1 MFETSMSSHYVAKHK
16 KEKGERFMKKLIA
29 LSLAAAMTMSLVA
42 CGGKADNGSTG
53 STQAGNQQ
61 TQAQNGETKKTENS
75 PEHFVLLGQSSGE
88 ANLNIV
94 RDQLIK
100 AGFDVEINM
109 QPDYSSFTAAIAA
122 GNYDAAITGWTTVT
136 GNVDY
141 AVRGVFHSSGDYN
154 RSPIVDDK
162 VDELIDKGASETLA
176 QSVATYTELENYLV
190 GEQAYMVPMYSTMKM
205 LAYNNQLLK
214 GDSISQPKSRPGRW
228 EMYDY
233 VDEGQNASR
242 PLVLTQSSAAPS
254 SLDPIQANDGTMN
267 SLSGNMYVKI
277 VNLSDDDEIIT
288 DSSLSYAYAIGEG
301 NDTYYFL
308 LRDDVYFSKA
318 ENGHAVDTGVRVGG
332 EDVVYSLERASNK
345 DSVATHKTYTLHNH
359 MKSIEMVTDLNE
371 LNTVKDSDT
380 GKTVMEIL
388 KSGAGND
395 ITELTTDDEAANN
408 ASGVYQVIKVT
419 TTEPFPQ
426 VLNYLAHQSAGIL
439 NKDQVEAYNSK
450 FTVEAYDPTKDV
462 CYGDFAAVKSG
473 DNMLWCS
480 GPYQFVSVDDYGI
493 NFEKNP
499 GYMAEEKAFAPR
511 ISNIYMKFIKDTTAA
526 TSAFRAGEVDLL
538 GSVAATD
545 VDVVEAD
552 SKFTVLKRDSNGVT
566 YMHFNQMEG
575 SKMNNVNL
583 RKAVLYAINQ
593 EDFIAYNNGY
603 VNPVYSTVG
612 TIIETGN
619 KHTHDLAKSAEYL
632 AAYQAEAK

>member
-1 MFETSMSSHYVAKHK
+1 
-16 KEKGERFMKKLIA
+16 MKKLIA
-29 LSLAAAMTMSLVA
+29 LSLAAAMTLSLVA
-42 CGGKADNGSTG
+42 CGKTDTG
-53 STQAGNQQ
+53 NTGTTQAGNQQ
-61 TQAQNGETKKTENS
+61 TEAQKTNAQKTETS

-154 RSPIVDDK
+154 RSPIIDEK

-190 GEQAYMVPMYSTMKM
+190 GEQAYMVPMYASMKM

-214 GDSISQPKSRPGRW
+214 ADSVYQPKSRPGRW

-233 VDEGQNASR
+233 IDESQNATR
-242 PLVLTQSSAAPS
+242 PLVQTQTSSSPS

-318 ENGHAVDTGVRVGG
+318 ENGHVVNTGVRVGG
-332 EDVVYSLERASNK
+332 DDVVYSLERASNK
-345 DSVATHKTYTLHNH
+345 NSVATHKTYTLHNH

-380 GKTVMEIL
+380 GKPIMEVL
-388 KSGAGND
+388 KSGVKND
-395 ITELTTDDEAANN
+395 IAELTTDDEAANN

-439 NKDQVEAYNSK
+439 NKEQVEAYNSK

-462 CYGDFAAVKSG
+462 CYGDFAAVKAG

-493 NFEKNP
+493 NFEANP
-499 GYMAEEKAFAPR
+499 GYMPEEKAFAPK
-511 ISNIYMKFIKDTTAA
+511 ITNMYMKFIKDATAA
-526 TSAFRAGEVDLL
+526 TSAFRAGEIDIL

-552 SKFTVLKRDSNGVT
+552 SKFTVMKRSSNGVT

-619 KHTHDLAKSAEYL
+619 VHVHDLAKSAEYL
-632 AAYQAEAK
+632 AAYQAEANK

>member
-1 MFETSMSSHYVAKHK
+1 
-16 KEKGERFMKKLIA
+16 MKKLIA
-29 LSLAAAMTMSLVA
+29 LSLAAAMTLSLVA
-42 CGGKADNGSTG
+42 CGGKTDNGNTG
-53 STQAGNQQ
+53 STQAGNQP
-61 TQAQNGETKKTENS
+61 TQAQKTDAKTAETS

-154 RSPIVDDK
+154 RSPIVDEK

-190 GEQAYMVPMYSTMKM
+190 GEQAYMVPMYASMKM
-205 LAYNNQLLK
+205 LAYNNQLIK
-214 GDSISQPKSRPGRW
+214 ADSVFQPKSRPGRW
-228 EMYDY
+228 EMYNY
-233 VDEGQNASR
+233 VDESQNATR
-242 PLVLTQSSAAPS
+242 PLVQTQTSSSPS

-318 ENGHAVDTGVRVGG
+318 ENGHAVNTGVRVGG
-332 EDVVYSLERASNK
+332 DDVVYSLERASNK

-359 MKSIEMVTDLNE
+359 MKTIEMVSDLNE

-380 GKTVMEIL
+380 GKTIMEVL
-388 KSGAGND
+388 KSGIGND

-462 CYGDFAAVKSG
+462 CYGDFAAVKGG

-493 NFEKNP
+493 TFEANP
-499 GYMAEEKAFAPR
+499 GYMPEEKAFAPK
-511 ISNIYMKFIKDTTAA
+511 ITNMYMKFIKDNTAA
-526 TSAFRAGEVDLL
+526 TSAFRAGEIDIL

-552 SKFTVLKRDSNGVT
+552 SKFTVMKRSSNGVT

-619 KHTHDLAKSAEYL
+619 VHTHDLAKSAEYL